1 MNILQLFEPSE
12 RHLGRAIQL
21 QAQQHGDQPYVLF
34 GDAVYTFA
42 EVNQRVNEL
51 AAGLANLGL
60 ASGDR
65 LAFYMS
71 SAPEVIFLVLAANKL
86 GAVWVPINT
95 DYKGAWLLDTI
106 NGSRPTILVSDEA
119 HLDRL
124 QEVRDSLSVGTLV
137 LHGGHQ
143 SITGSVSLESL
154 YVKGA
159 GEPDMSA
166 LRTGDTCAVLWTSGT
181 TGKAKGVMQSHNVW
195 FNAALA
201 CNEPCQYGITGDDII
216 FTVLPMYNSAVWVT
230 AIFRALF
237 AGVPLAIDPSFSVKT
252 FWQRVDHYKATQC
265 FTLGAMHMFL
275 WDAPA
280 RDDDATHT
288 LRKLMAIPMP
298 PAVAGP
304 FCERFNLELVPQGLG
319 QSEAMRLVAPVTGR
333 TQPPGS
339 CGSVVPGLEARLVGD
354 DGEEV
359 AVGEPGELW
368 VRPLWPHFI
377 FNGYFDNPEATAGA
391 FEGDWYKT
399 GDMLRRNDEG
409 FYFFSDRKKD
419 AVRYKGR
426 NISTFEVELAAR
438 RHPAIADC
446 AAFGVQSEELESE
459 QEIMLDVILKPGQ
472 TLQAVELA
480 QFINDNAP
488 YFFVPR
494 YIQFVDSL
502 PYTPTNKVQK
512 YLLRQR
518 GLTATTWDARVA
530 GFKAQR

>member
-1 MNILQLFEPSE
+1 MNILQISDASE

-21 QAQQHGDQPYVLF
+21 QAQQHGDKPYLLF
-34 GDAVYTFA
+34 ADDTYTFA

-51 AAGLANLGL
+51 AAGLAALGL
-60 ASGDR
+60 QSGER
-65 LAFYMS
+65 LAFFMS
-71 SAPEVIFLVLAANKL
+71 SAPEVIFLVLATNKL

-95 DYKGAWLLDTI
+95 DYKGEWLIDTI
-106 NGSRPTILVSDEA
+106 NGSRPTVLVSDAE
-119 HLDRL
+119 HVERL
-124 QEVRDSLSVGTLV
+124 LAVRDSLAVPTLV
-137 LHGGHQ
+137 MHGEHSAVPGAF
-143 SITGSVSLESL
+143 SLQSL
-154 YVKGA
+154 YIAGA

-166 LRTGDTCAVLWTSGT
+166 LSTGDTCSVLWTSGT

-195 FNAALA
+195 FNASLA
-201 CNEPCQYGITGDDII
+201 SNEACQYGIAEDDIV

-237 AGVPLAIDPSFSVKT
+237 GGIPLAVDPGFSVKT

-275 WDAPA
+275 WEAPA
-280 RDDDATHT
+280 REDDASHS

-298 PAVAGP
+298 PAVAEP
-304 FCERFNLELVPQGLG
+304 FCQRFNLELVPQGLG
-319 QSEAMRLVAPVTGR
+319 QSEAMRLIAPVSGR

-339 CGSVVPGLEARLVGD
+339 CGSVVDGVEARLVGD
-354 DGEEV
+354 DGRDV
-359 AVGEPGELW
+359 ATGEPGELW
-368 VRPLWPHFI
+368 VKPLQPHFI
-377 FNGYFDNPEATAGA
+377 FNGYFDNPEATAAA
-391 FEGDWYKT
+391 FEGPWYKT
-399 GDMLRRNDEG
+399 GDLLKCNDEG
-409 FYFFSDRKKD
+409 FYYFCDRKKD

-426 NISTFEVELAAR
+426 NISTFEVELAVR

-446 AAFGVQSEELESE
+446 AAFGIPSEELEAE
-459 QEIMLDVILKPGQ
+459 QEIMLDVILKPGE

-494 YIQFVDSL
+494 YIHFVDAL

-512 YLLRQR
+512 FRLRER
-518 GLTATTWDARVA
+518 GVTASTWDARAA
-530 GFKAQR
+530 GFKASR

>member
-1 MNILQLFEPSE
+1 MNILEITDARE
-12 RHLGRAIQL
+12 RHVGRAIQI
-21 QAQQHGDQPYVLF
+21 QAQQQGDKPFLMF
-34 GDAVYTFA
+34 SDAVYTFA

-51 AAGLANLGL
+51 AAGLASRGL
-60 ASGDR
+60 LPGER
-65 LAFYMS
+65 IVFFMS

-86 GAVWVPINT
+86 GAVWVPVNT
-95 DYKGAWLLDTI
+95 DYKGAWLIDTI
-106 NGSRPTILVSDEA
+106 NGSRPTVLVSDAA
-119 HLDRL
+119 HVDRL
-124 QEVRDSLSVGTLV
+124 QEVRDSLAVETLV
-137 LHGGHQ
+137 IHGEHE
-143 SITGSVSLESL
+143 SVPGAISLDSL

-166 LRTGDTCAVLWTSGT
+166 LSTGDTCSVLWTSGT

-195 FNAALA
+195 FNACLA
-201 CNEPCQYGITGDDII
+201 TNEECQFGIAEDDII

-237 AGVPLAIDPSFSVKT
+237 AGLPLAVDPSFSVKT
-252 FWQRVDHYKATQC
+252 FWQRVDYYKATQC

-280 RDDDATHT
+280 REDDASHS

-339 CGSVVPGLEARLVGD
+339 CGSVVPGLDARLVD
-354 DGEEV
+354 EDGV
-359 AVGEPGELW
+359 DVPVGEAGELW
-368 VRPLWPHFI
+368 VRPKSPFFI
-377 FNGYFDNPEATAGA
+377 FNGYFDNPEATAAA

-399 GDMLRRNDEG
+399 GDLLKCNEDG

-446 AAFGVQSEELESE
+446 AAFGIPSEELESE
-459 QEIMLDVILKPGQ
+459 QEIMLDVILKPDQ
-472 TLQAVELA
+472 TLQPVELA
-480 QFINDNAP
+480 EFINDNAP

-512 YLLRQR
+512 FRLRER
-518 GLTATTWDARVA
+518 GVTAATWDAKAA
-530 GFKAQR
+530 GFKAER

>member
-1 MNILQLFEPSE
+1 MNILHLENPSE
-12 RHLGRAIQL
+12 RHLGRAIQV
-21 QAQQHGDQPYVLF
+21 QAEQHGQHPFILF
-34 GDAVYTFA
+34 GDEVYTFA

-51 AAGLANLGL
+51 AAGLASAGL
-60 ASGDR
+60 KAGDR
-65 LAFYMS
+65 LAFYMGS
-71 SAPEVIFLVLAANKL
+71 SPEVIFLVLATNKL
-86 GAVWVPINT
+86 GAVWVPVNT

-106 NGSRPTILVSDEA
+106 NGSRPTILVSDAA
-119 HLDRL
+119 HLERL
-124 QEVRDSLSVGTLV
+124 QEIQPSLSDVTV
-137 LHGGHQ
+137 VMHGGHE
-143 SITGSVSLESL
+143 SLAGSRSLSSL
-154 YVKGA
+154 YVSGA

-166 LRTGDTCAVLWTSGT
+166 LSTGDTCAVLWTSGT
-181 TGKAKGVMQSHNVW
+181 TGKSKGVMQSHNVW

-201 CNEPCQYGITGDDII
+201 VNEPHQYGIAEDDVI

-237 AGVPLAIDPSFSVKT
+237 AGVPLAIDPSFSVST

-275 WDAPA
+275 WDAPE
-280 RDDDATHT
+280 RDDDASHS

-298 PAVAGP
+298 PAVVEP
-304 FCERFNLELVPQGLG
+304 FCQRFNLTLVPQGLG
-319 QSEAMRLVAPVTGR
+319 QSEAMRLVAPVAGR

-339 CGSVVPGLEARLVGD
+339 CGSLVPGLEARLVAD
-354 DGEEV
+354 DGQDV
-359 AVGEPGELW
+359 ADGEAGELW
-368 VRPLWPHFI
+368 VKPLWPHFI
-377 FNGYFDNPEATAGA
+377 FNGYFDNPEATAAA
-391 FEGDWYKT
+391 FDGPWYKT
-399 GDMLRRNDEG
+399 GDMLKRNAEG
-409 FYFFSDRKKD
+409 YYFFSDRKKD

-446 AAFGVQSEELESE
+446 AAFGVQSAELESE

-472 TLQAVELA
+472 SLTAVELA
-480 QFINDNAP
+480 RFINDNAP

-512 YLLRQR
+512 FLLRER
-518 GLTATTWDARVA
+518 GVTPSTWDARA
-530 GFKAQR
+530 SGFKVQR

>member
-1 MNILQLFEPSE
+1 MNILQLSAPNE
-12 RHLGRAIQL
+12 RHLGRAIQC
-21 QAQQHGDQPYVLF
+21 QAQQHGDKPYLLF
-34 GDAVYTFA
+34 ADEVYTFA

-51 AAGLANLGL
+51 AAGLAAAGL
-60 ASGDR
+60 RPGER
-65 LAFYMS
+65 LAFFMS
-71 SAPEVIFLVLAANKL
+71 SSPEVIFLVLAVNKL

-106 NGSRPTILVSDEA
+106 NGSRPTILVSDAA
-119 HLDRL
+119 HVDRL
-124 QEVRDSLSVGTLV
+124 LEVKDALEVATLV
-137 LHGGHQ
+137 MHGGDA
-143 SITGSVSLESL
+143 SIPGSVSLDSL
-154 YVKGA
+154 YIEGA

-166 LRTGDTCAVLWTSGT
+166 LSAGDTCAVLWTSGT

-195 FNAALA
+195 FNAAFA
-201 CNEPCQYGITGDDII
+201 ANEACQYGIAEDDII

-237 AGVPLAIDPSFSVKT
+237 AGVPLAVDPSFSVST

-275 WDAPA
+275 WEAPA
-280 RDDDATHT
+280 RDDDATHS

-319 QSEAMRLVAPVTGR
+319 QSEAMRLVAPVAGR

-354 DGEEV
+354 DGRNV
-359 AVGEPGELW
+359 PDGEPGELW
-368 VRPLWPHFI
+368 VRPSSPFFI
-377 FNGYFDNPEATAGA
+377 FNGYFDNPEATASA
-391 FEGDWYKT
+391 FDGQWYKT
-399 GDMLRRNDEG
+399 GDLLKRNADG

-438 RHPAIADC
+438 RHPAITDC
-446 AAFGVQSEELESE
+446 AAFGVPSEELESE
-459 QEIMLDVILKPGQ
+459 QEIMLDVILKPGHA
-472 TLQAVELA
+472 LQPEELA
-480 QFINDNAP
+480 RFINDNAP

-494 YIQFVDSL
+494 YIHFVDSL

-512 YLLRQR
+512 FRLRER
-518 GLTATTWDARVA
+518 GVTATTWDARAA
-530 GFKAQR
+530 GFKVER

>member
-1 MNILQLFEPSE
+1 MNILQLSDAGE

-21 QAQQHGDQPYVLF
+21 QAQQHGDHPFLLF
-34 GDAVYTFA
+34 SDDVYTFA

-51 AAGLANLGL
+51 AAGLASLGL
-60 ASGDR
+60 KAGQR
-65 LAFYMS
+65 LAFFMS

-86 GAVWVPINT
+86 GAIWVPVNT
-95 DYKGAWLLDTI
+95 DYKGAWLIDTI
-106 NGSRPTILVSDEA
+106 NGSRPTVLVTDAA
-119 HLDRL
+119 HVDRL
-124 QEVRDSLSVGTLV
+124 QEVRDSLSVPTLV
-137 LHGGHQ
+137 IHGEHESVVGA
-143 SITGSVSLESL
+143 VSLDSL
-154 YVKGA
+154 YVKGV

-166 LRTGDTCAVLWTSGT
+166 LSSGDTCAVLWTSGT

-195 FNAALA
+195 FNACLA
-201 CNEPCQYGITGDDII
+201 TNEACQFGLGEDDII

-237 AGVPLAIDPSFSVKT
+237 AGVPLAVDPSFSVKT
-252 FWQRVDHYKATQC
+252 FWQRIDHYKATQC

-280 RDDDATHT
+280 REDDASHS
-288 LRKLMAIPMP
+288 LRKLMAVPMP

-304 FCERFNLELVPQGLG
+304 FCERFNLELVAQGLG

-339 CGSVVPGLEARLVGD
+339 CGSVVPGIEARLVGD
-354 DGEEV
+354 DGVDV
-359 AVGEPGELW
+359 AAGEAGELW
-368 VRPLWPHFI
+368 VRPLSPHFI
-377 FNGYFDNPEATAGA
+377 FNGYFDNPEATAAA

-399 GDMLRRNDEG
+399 GDLLKRNEEE
-409 FYFFSDRKKD
+409 FFFFSDRKKD

-438 RHPAIADC
+438 RHPLIADC
-446 AAFGVQSEELESE
+446 AAFGIPSQQLESE

-472 TLQAVELA
+472 TLQALELA

-494 YIQFVDSL
+494 YIHFVETL

-512 YLLRQR
+512 FRLRER
-518 GLTATTWDARVA
+518 GVTATTWDARAA
-530 GFKAQR
+530 GFTAER

>member
-1 MNILQLFEPSE
+1 MNILQISEASE

-21 QAQQHGDQPYVLF
+21 QAAQHGDQPFLLF
-34 GDAVYTFA
+34 GETVYTYA

-51 AAGLANLGL
+51 AAGLARAGL
-60 ASGDR
+60 RCGER

-71 SAPEVIFLVLAANKL
+71 SAPEVIFLVLATNKL

-95 DYKGAWLLDTI
+95 DYKGAWLLETI
-106 NGSRPTILVSDEA
+106 NGSRPTLLVSDAA
-119 HLDRL
+119 HIDRL
-124 QEVRDSLSVGTLV
+124 QEVIASLSIATLV
-137 LHGGHQ
+137 LHGGHE
-143 SITGSVSLESL
+143 SIADALSLEEL
-154 YVKGA
+154 YVAGA

-166 LRTGDTCAVLWTSGT
+166 LSCGDTCAVLWTSGT

-195 FNAALA
+195 FNASFAN
-201 CNEPCQYGITGDDII
+201 NEQCQYGIAEGDVIYA
-216 FTVLPMYNSAVWVT
+216 VLPMYNSAAWVT

-237 AGVPLAIDPSFSVKT
+237 AGVPLAIDPAFSVKT
-252 FWQRVDHYKATQC
+252 FWERVDYYQATQC

-280 RDDDATHT
+280 RDDDAAHS
-288 LRKLMAIPMP
+288 LRRLMAIPMP
-298 PAVAGP
+298 PAVAEP
-304 FCERFNLELVPQGLG
+304 FCKRFNVQLVPQGLG
-319 QSEAMRLVAPVTGR
+319 QSEAMRLVAPVSGR

-339 CGSVVPGLEARLVGD
+339 CGSLVPGLEARLVG
-354 DGEEV
+354 
-359 AVGEPGELW
+359 EPGELW
-368 VRPLWPHFI
+368 VKPLWPHFI
-377 FNGYFDNPEATAGA
+377 FNGYFDDPEATAAAYAG
-391 FEGDWYKT
+391 EWYKT
-399 GDMLRRNDEG
+399 GDMLKCNAQG
-409 FYFFSDRKKD
+409 YYFFSDRKKD

-446 AAFGVQSEELESE
+446 AAFGVPSAELESE

-472 TLQAVELA
+472 ALQAVELA
-480 QFINDNAP
+480 QFVNDNAP

-512 YLLRQR
+512 FRLRER
-518 GLTATTWDARVA
+518 GVTPATWDARAA

>member
-1 MNILQLFEPSE
+1 MNILQLTGASE
-12 RHLGRAIQL
+12 RHLGRAIQV
-21 QAQQHGDQPYVLF
+21 QAAQHGDKPYILF
-34 GDAVYTFA
+34 GETVYTFA

-51 AAGLANLGL
+51 AAGLARAGL
-60 ASGDR
+60 QAGER

-71 SAPEVIFLVLAANKL
+71 SAPEVIFLVLATNKL

-106 NGSRPTILVSDEA
+106 NSSRPTILVSDA
-119 HLDRL
+119 GHLERL
-124 QEVRDSLSVGTLV
+124 REVIDSVSAGALI
-137 LHGGHQ
+137 LHGGHD
-143 SITGSVSLESL
+143 SVPGALGLEEL
-154 YVKGA
+154 YVAGA
-159 GEPDMSA
+159 GEPDMSS
-166 LRTGDTCAVLWTSGT
+166 LRSSDTCAVLWTSGT

-195 FNAALA
+195 FNASYAN
-201 CNEPCQYGITGDDII
+201 NEPCQYGIAEDDVI

-230 AIFRALF
+230 AVFRALF

-280 RDDDATHT
+280 RDDDDTHC

-298 PAVAGP
+298 PTVAAP
-304 FCERFNLELVPQGLG
+304 FCKRFNLELVPQGLG
-319 QSEAMRLVAPVTGR
+319 QSEAMRLVAPVAGR

-339 CGSVVPGLEARLVGD
+339 SGSLVPGIEARLVGD
-354 DGEEV
+354 DGQDV
-359 AVGEPGELW
+359 PLGEPGELW
-368 VRPLWPHFI
+368 VKPLWPNFI
-377 FNGYFDNPEATAGA
+377 FNGYFDNPEATEAA
-391 FEGDWYKT
+391 FDGEWYKT
-399 GDMLRRNDEG
+399 GDMLRRNEEG

-438 RHPAIADC
+438 RHPAVADC
-446 AAFGVQSEELESE
+446 AAFGVSSEELESE

-472 TLQAVELA
+472 ALQAIELA
-480 QFINDNAP
+480 QYINDNAP

-494 YIQFVDSL
+494 YIEFVDTL

-512 YLLRQR
+512 FLLRER
-518 GLTATTWDARVA
+518 GITPTTWDARAA
-530 GFKAQR
+530 GFKARR

>member
-1 MNILQLFEPSE
+1 MNILEFSDPRE

-21 QAQQHGDQPYVLF
+21 QAEQQ
-34 GDAVYTFA
+34 GDALFIMFGEARYTYA

-51 AAGLANLGL
+51 AAGLAQAGL
-60 ASGDR
+60 QPGAR
-65 LAFYMS
+65 IAFYMS

-86 GAVWVPINT
+86 GAAWVPINT
-95 DYKGAWLLDTI
+95 DYKGAWLQDTI
-106 NGSRPTILVSDEA
+106 NSSRPSILVSDSKQF
-119 HLDRL
+119 DRL
-124 QEVRDSLSVGTLV
+124 KEVMDALTVKTLV
-137 LHGGHQ
+137 LHECENALPGA
-143 SITGSVSLESL
+143 VSLESL

-166 LRTGDTCAVLWTSGT
+166 LSSSDTCAVLWTSGT

-195 FNAALA
+195 FNASYA
-201 CNEPCQYGITGDDII
+201 NNGKDQYGIAAGDVI

-237 AGVPLAIDPSFSVKT
+237 AGVPLAIDPSFSVTT
-252 FWQRVDHYKATQC
+252 FWERVDYYGATQC

-275 WDAPA
+275 WDAPP
-280 RDDDATHT
+280 REDDSSHS

-298 PAVAGP
+298 PAIADG
-304 FCERFNLELVPQGLG
+304 FCERFNLELVPQGMG
-319 QSEAMRLVAPVTGR
+319 QSEAMRLIAPAPG
-333 TQPPGS
+333 QPPGS
-339 CGSVVPGLEARLVGD
+339 CGALVAGVDAKLVGD

-359 AVGEPGELW
+359 SAGEAGELW
-368 VRPLWPHFI
+368 VKPLWPDFI
-377 FNGYFDNPEATAGA
+377 FNGYFDSPEATAA
-391 FEGDWYKT
+391 AYEGDWYKT
-399 GDMLRRNDEG
+399 GDLLKRTADG

-426 NISTFEVELAAR
+426 NISTFEVEMAAR

-446 AAFGVQSEELESE
+446 AAFGVPSEELESE
-459 QEIMLDVILKPGQ
+459 SEIMLDVILKPGES
-472 TLQAVELA
+472 LEAGDLA

-494 YIQFVDSL
+494 YILFVDSL

-512 YLLRQR
+512 YRLRER
-518 GLTATTWDARVA
+518 GVTAQAWDARSA

>member
-1 MNILQLFEPSE
+1 MNILQLSDPGE

-21 QAQQHGDQPYVLF
+21 QAQQQGDKPYILF
-34 GDAVYTFA
+34 GDSVYTFA
-42 EVNQRVNEL
+42 EVNERVNAL
-51 AAGLANLGL
+51 AAGLAGLGL
-60 ASGDR
+60 ARGER
-65 LAFYMS
+65 VAFYMS

-86 GAVWVPINT
+86 GAVWVPVNT

-106 NGSRPTILVSDEA
+106 NGSRPTVLVSDAA
-119 HLDRL
+119 HVERL
-124 QEVRDSLSVGTLV
+124 QEVREALSVGTLV
-137 LHGGHQ
+137 LHGGQQ
-143 SITGSVSLESL
+143 SIPGAVSLESL
-154 YVKGA
+154 YINGA
-159 GEPDMSA
+159 GEPNMAA
-166 LRTGDTCAVLWTSGT
+166 LHTGDTCAVLWTSGT

-201 CNEPCQYGITGDDII
+201 CNEPCQYGIAEDDII
-216 FTVLPMYNSAVWVT
+216 YTVLPMYNSAVWVT

-237 AGVPLAIDPSFSVKT
+237 AGMPLAIDPGFSVKT

-280 RDDDATHT
+280 REDDATHS

-304 FCERFNLELVPQGLG
+304 FCERFKLELVPQGLG

-339 CGSVVPGLEARLVGD
+339 CGSVVPGIEARLVGD
-354 DGEEV
+354 DGSDV
-359 AVGEPGELW
+359 ADGEAGELW
-368 VRPLWPHFI
+368 VKPLWPHFI
-377 FNGYFDNPEATAGA
+377 FNGYFDNAEATAAA
-391 FEGDWYKT
+391 FHGEWYKT

-472 TLQAVELA
+472 ALQAVELA

-494 YIQFVDSL
+494 YIHFADTL

-512 YLLRQR
+512 FLLRER
-518 GLTATTWDARVA
+518 GVTATTWDARAA

>member
-1 MNILQLFEPSE
+1 MNILQFSQAHE
-12 RHLGRAIQL
+12 RHLGRAIQM
-21 QAQQHGDQPYVLF
+21 QAEQHGDKPYLLF
-34 GDAVYTFA
+34 GADVYTFA
-42 EVNQRVNEL
+42 EVNQRVNAL
-51 AAGLANLGL
+51 AAGLARVGL
-60 ASGDR
+60 KRGGR

-71 SAPEVIFLVLAANKL
+71 SAPEVIFLVLATNKL

-106 NGSRPTILVSDEA
+106 NGSRPTILVSDAA
-119 HLDRL
+119 HLERL
-124 QEVRDSLSVGTLV
+124 QEVIPALSVATLV
-137 LHGGHQ
+137 MHGGHTAVPGA
-143 SITGSVSLESL
+143 ISLEDM
-154 YVKGA
+154 YVAGA

-166 LRTGDTCAVLWTSGT
+166 LQAGDTCAVLWTSGT

-195 FNAALA
+195 FNASYAN
-201 CNEPCQYGITGDDII
+201 NEDCQYGIAADDVI

-237 AGVPLAIDPSFSVKT
+237 AGVPLAIDPGFSVKT
-252 FWQRVDHYKATQC
+252 FWQRVDFYGATQC

-280 RDDDATHT
+280 QADDRAHS

-304 FCERFNLELVPQGLG
+304 FCERFAVELVPQGLG
-319 QSEAMRLVAPVTGR
+319 QSEAMRLIAPVAGR

-339 CGSVVPGLEARLVGD
+339 CGSLVPGLEARLVGD
-354 DGEEV
+354 DGADV
-359 AVGEPGELW
+359 PLGEAGELW
-368 VRPLWPHFI
+368 VKPLSPHFI
-377 FNGYFDNPEATAGA
+377 FNGYFDHPEATAAAYAGP
-391 FEGDWYKT
+391 WYKT
-399 GDMLRRNDEG
+399 GDMLKCTAQG
-409 FYFFSDRKKD
+409 YYFFSDRKKD

-446 AAFGVQSEELESE
+446 AAFGVPSEELASE
-459 QEIMLDVILKPGQ
+459 QEIMLDVILKSGQ
-472 TLQAVELA
+472 ALQAVELA

-494 YIQFVDSL
+494 YIHFVDSL

-512 YLLRQR
+512 FHLRER
-518 GLTATTWDARVA
+518 GVTATTWDARAV
-530 GFKAQR
+530 GFKARR

>member
-1 MNILQLFEPSE
+1 MNILQFSDVSE

-21 QAQQHGDQPYVLF
+21 QAAQHGDQPYLLF
-34 GDAVYTFA
+34 GETVYTFA

-51 AAGLANLGL
+51 AAGLVRVGL
-60 ASGDR
+60 KSGDR

-71 SAPEVIFLVLAANKL
+71 SAPEVVFLVLAANKL

-106 NGSRPTILVSDEA
+106 NGSRPTILVSDA
-119 HLDRL
+119 QHVDRL
-124 QEVRDSLSVGTLV
+124 REVMVDLSVETLV
-137 LHGGHQ
+137 LHGGHDLLP
-143 SITGSVSLESL
+143 GALSLNDL
-154 YVKGA
+154 YVAGA

-166 LRTGDTCAVLWTSGT
+166 LHCADTCSVLWTSGT

-195 FNAALA
+195 FNASYAN
-201 CNEPCQYGITGDDII
+201 NEECQYGIAEGDVI

-237 AGVPLAIDPSFSVKT
+237 AGVPLAIDPAFSVKT
-252 FWQRVDHYKATQC
+252 FWERVDYYKATQC

-275 WDAPA
+275 WDAPE
-280 RDDDATHT
+280 REDDATHS

-304 FCERFNLELVPQGLG
+304 FCKRFNLELVPQGLG
-319 QSEAMRLVAPVTGR
+319 QSEAMRLIAPVPGR
-333 TQPPGS
+333 TQPSGS
-339 CGSVVPGLEARLVGD
+339 CGSLVPGLEARLVGD
-354 DGEEV
+354 DGLDV
-359 AVGEPGELW
+359 PTGEPGELW
-368 VRPLWPHFI
+368 VKPLWPHFI
-377 FNGYFDNPEATAGA
+377 FNGYFDNPEATAA
-391 FEGDWYKT
+391 AYEGNWYKT
-399 GDMLRRNDEG
+399 GDMLKRNEDG

-438 RHPAIADC
+438 KHPAIADC
-446 AAFGVQSEELESE
+446 AAFGIASEELESE
-459 QEIMLDVILKPGQ
+459 QEIMLDVILKPGK

-480 QFINDNAP
+480 EYINDNAP

-512 YLLRQR
+512 FLLRER
-518 GLTATTWDARVA
+518 GVTPDTWDARGA